1 MAERCPNCGNAA
13 LDENSLFC
21 NKCGLRLPESPPKV
35 VVSPAR
41 RTAVVPAPPSA
52 VVRRMAAPSP
62 SGYEPEGSPLKRILR
77 FDALVTKK
85 FVPVIYVIGA
95 FAITLLALLSLIGG
109 SSAATTT
116 TKTATAAA
124 SSSDTSSFVFWI
136 LVLVV
141 GNIVW
146 RFACEAAAATFRI
159 HDSLGHPDEI
169 PDLTDP
175 IDTGYSPGMAVPEPA
190 PVEQVKCPHCSS
202 IVSSDQLRE
211 CEYCGVTGCE
221 RCIKTVGLVKKHLSC
236 RDCFES
242 HR

>member
-21 NKCGLRLPESPPKV
+21 NKCGSRLPESPPKV

-41 RTAVVPAPPSA
+41 RTAVVPAPP
-52 VVRRMAAPSP
+52 RMVQGMQGSFHG
-62 SGYEPEGSPLKRILR
+62 GYEPAESPVKKILR
-77 FDALVTKK
+77 FDMLVTKK
-85 FVPVIYVIGA
+85 LVPVIYVVGA
-95 FAITLLALLSLIGG
+95 VAITLLAVLSLLGG
-109 SSAATTT
+109 SSADTTT
-116 TKTATAAA
+116 AKTAGTAA
-124 SSSDTSSFVFWI
+124 SSSDTTSFVFWI

-159 HDSLGHPDEI
+159 HDALGQSAES

-175 IDTGYSPGMAVPEPA
+175 VDTGYAPEMTVPEPA
-190 PVEQVKCPHCSS
+190 GQVKCPHCSS
-202 IVSSDQLRE
+202 TVYSDQLRE

-221 RCIKTVGLVKKHLSC
+221 RCIKAMGLVRKHLTC